1 MYFPLWNILTEELF
15 YEASY
20 VLGRD
25 FVLKVSDSNWEMHE
39 LKKGINKYQYDN
51 EKFGDI
57 FVNNVHGYASGLCYY
72 ATPNFAVR
80 PSEFLGYTLKMSYNL
95 DDADIPEQVDI
106 AMTSESNVY
115 GISRAVWVEGD
126 PFDLSISLK
135 NTPTH
140 YLLTIR
146 PYEYELLGMDH
157 VLVIKYC

>member
-1 MYFPLWNILTEELF
+1 MNNI
-15 YEASY
+15 
-20 VLGRD
+20 
-25 FVLKVSDSNWEMHE
+25 
-39 LKKGINKYQYDN
+39 
-51 EKFGDI
+51 
-57 FVNNVHGYASGLCYY
+57 HGYASGLCYY

-80 PSEFLGYTLKMSYNL
+80 PSEILGYTLKMSYNL
-95 DDADIPEQVDI
+95 DKADIPEQVDI
-106 AMTSESNVY
+106 AITSESNVY

-126 PFDLSISLK
+126 PFDLSMSLK